1 MNDKAEIGDWVEI
14 GDTVL
19 EPGQRA
25 PQVPDDTR
33 RVPLQYRVRGF
44 ATEPGECGA
53 PISIRTRAGRE
64 LRGTLL
70 AVRPAYEHGFGVPAD
85 ELLGIGEEL
94 RSILCTAG
102 ASQ

>member
-1 MNDKAEIGDWVEI
+1 MHDRAEVGDWVEI

-25 PQVPDDTR
+25 PQVPEDTR
-33 RVPLQYRVRGF
+33 QVALQYRVRGF
-44 ATEPGECGA
+44 ATEPGVCGA
-53 PISIRTRAGRE
+53 PMTIRTRAGRE

-94 RSILCTAG
+94 RSIIGTG
-102 ASQ
+102 AASK

>member
-1 MNDKAEIGDWVEI
+1 MDERAEIGDWVEI

-25 PQVPDDTR
+25 PQVPDDTQ
-33 RVPLQYRVRGF
+33 RVALQYRVRGF
-44 ATEPGECGA
+44 ATEPGRCGTA
-53 PISIRTRAGRE
+53 ITIRTRAGRE

-70 AVRPAYEHGFGVPAD
+70 AIRPPYTHGFGVPTD

-94 RSILCTAG
+94 RSILNTASAG
-102 ASQ
+102 E

>member
-1 MNDKAEIGDWVEI
+1 MNDTAKVGDWVEI

-25 PQVPDDTR
+25 PQVPEDTG
-33 RVPLQYRVRGF
+33 RVSLQYTVRGF
-44 ATEPGECGA
+44 ATEPGVCGT
-53 PISIRTRAGRE
+53 PITIRTRAGRE

-70 AVRPAYEHGFGVPAD
+70 AVRPASAHGFGVPAD

-94 RSILCTAG
+94 RSILDAAG
-102 ASQ
+102 GSE